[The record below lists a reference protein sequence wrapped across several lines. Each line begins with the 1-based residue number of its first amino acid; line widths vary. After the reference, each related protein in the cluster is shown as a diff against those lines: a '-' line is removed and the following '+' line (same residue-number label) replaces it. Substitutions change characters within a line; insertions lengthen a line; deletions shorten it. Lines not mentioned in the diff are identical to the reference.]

1 MQRYFTLQIF
11 ECFDKT
17 LGHSKKCNV
26 ISLCKYLSAFIYLLT
41 TCGLRLTYLMV
52 CACVDACT
60 HFFAGTQFYA
70 LHLQYFYLVYVSGSI
85 CKWRLHTNNCF
96 YISLIIPNDT
106 FTGYFSPLHFLLLSS
121 TVCFTSSYN

>member
-1 MQRYFTLQIF
+1 MQRYFTLQIFECFDKTLGHSEKWNAISLCKYLSALIKHWGTQKMQRYFTLQIF

-26 ISLCKYLSAFIYLLT
+26 ISLCNYLSALIYLLT
-41 TCGLRLTYLMV
+41 TCGLRSTYLMV

-70 LHLQYFYLVYVSGSI
+70 LHIQP
-85 CKWRLHTNNCF
+85 K
-96 YISLIIPNDT
+96 ISFTPNL
-106 FTGYFSPLHFLLLSS
+106 GPVL
-121 TVCFTSSYN
+121 